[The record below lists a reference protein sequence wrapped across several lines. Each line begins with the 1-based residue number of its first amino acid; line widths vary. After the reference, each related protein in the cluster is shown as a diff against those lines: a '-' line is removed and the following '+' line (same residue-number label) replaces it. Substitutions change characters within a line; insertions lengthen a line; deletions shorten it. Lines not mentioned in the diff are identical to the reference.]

1 VITQF
6 AYSPIEGEEM
16 SDDWDDDDDET
27 RFGEQAKFLWC
38 VGGDIFGNRSSAVY
52 LCNLCKKYFQV
63 FSVEAFDMKMGI
75 YRDIDAP
82 RRHSELSAVRSKALR
97 DLMQP
102 HGACTCSYHEK
113 ESAWFG
119 EGSSASF
126 RWPRFDVPGLKLDL
140 DEGDS
145 ADDD

>member
-1 VITQF
+1 
-6 AYSPIEGEEM
+6 M

-27 RFGEQAKFLWC
+27 RFGENANFLWC
-38 VGGDIFGNRSSAVY
+38 LGGDIFGNRSSAVY
-52 LCNLCKKYFQV
+52 FCNLCKKHFQV
-63 FSVEAFDMKMGI
+63 FSVEAFGMKMGI
-75 YRDIDAP
+75 YLDRDAP
-82 RRHSELSAVRSKALR
+82 LRHAELSAVRSKLLR
-97 DLMQP
+97 DLMQQ

-119 EGSSASF
+119 EDGSASF
-126 RWPRFDVPGLKLDL
+126 GWPRFGVPGLKLDL